1 MHIQAKK
8 LSVPAIL
15 KRLFGFT
22 AQVRGE
28 MAQAIAGGIFSG
40 LAKIG
45 IYICAGMLLAIAAGQ
60 APGRSIT
67 FPAVMLVICTVL
79 IPITYYFEMFKGHDV
94 AYHLLAILR
103 TQMFGEI
110 ERLSP
115 AKLTGERKGDIISTL
130 MADVDTLEIFFAHM
144 IAPIATAVVCTVF
157 SLTFIAVRAPS
168 LALIVVPLYAYV
180 GVISPMLIAK
190 AGRGKGRQ
198 YRRDL
203 GDLKSYILDSLRG
216 LKEVL
221 IFRNGQERLDNI
233 DARGHRMN
241 QLQLGISRQNA
252 LLMSVPNFIIQLSRI
267 IAFAVCGAMTAKNGL
282 TPYNAIVL
290 MLMVPSTFDPLT
302 QLSTSTTGLIQTF
315 GAAERVFALIDEPAQ
330 VEDTGTLEFPEKIE
344 TVSFENVTFTY
355 PETKAK
361 VLDDFS
367 ITVKGG
373 ENVGIMGQSGCGK
386 TTMMHLLLRFYDPDE
401 GVVKVNGTDIRE
413 FTLASLRRGIS
424 MMQQDTFLFNYSL
437 ANNIKLGKPEASDEE
452 VIAAA
457 KRASIHDL
465 IMTLPE
471 QYETRAGELGGRLSG
486 GEKQRI
492 GIARTLLKDS
502 ELMLF
507 DEPTSSLDILNE
519 KGLLKTIDENFAD
532 KTVLM
537 ISHRNS
543 TLGACGRVCHISGG
557 RIVGEDR
564 ADTMP

>member
-424 MMQQDTFLFNYSL
+424 MMQQDTFLFNDSL

>member
-1 MHIQAKK
+1 MAIQAKK
-8 LSVPAIL
+8 LSVPSIL

-22 AQVRGE
+22 KQVRRE
-28 MAQAIAGGIFSG
+28 MAEAIAGGIVSG

-67 FPAVMLVICTVL
+67 GPAVMLVVCTVL

-115 AKLTGERKGDIISTL
+115 AKLTGERKGNIISTL
-130 MADVDTLEIFFAHM
+130 MADVDTLEIFFAHT
-144 IAPIATAVVCTVF
+144 IAPIATAVVCAVF
-157 SLTFIAVRAPS
+157 SLVFIAVRTPG
-168 LALIVVPLYAYV
+168 LAAIVLPFYIYV
-180 GVISPMLIAK
+180 AIISPIFIAK
-190 AGRGKGRQ
+190 AGREKGRQ

-233 DARGHRMN
+233 DDRGRKLN
-241 QLQLGISRQNA
+241 RLQIGINRQNA
-252 LLMSVPNFIIQLSRI
+252 LLMSVPNFLIQLSRI
-267 IAFAVCGAMTAKNGL
+267 VAFAVCGALVARSGL
-282 TPYNAIVL
+282 SSYNAIVL
-290 MLMVPSTFDPLT
+290 MLMVPATFDPFT
-302 QLSTSTTGLIQTF
+302 QLSTSTTALIQTF

-330 VEDTGTLEFPEKIE
+330 VEDNGRLEFPEKIE
-344 TVSFENVTFTY
+344 SIEFDNVSFTY
-355 PETKAK
+355 PGTRAK
-361 VLDDFS
+361 VLDGYDLRIS
-367 ITVKGG
+367 GG
-373 ENVGIMGQSGCGK
+373 ENVGLMGESGCGK
-386 TTMMHLLLRFYDPDE
+386 TTTMHLLLRFYDPDE
-401 GVVKVNGTDIRE
+401 GVIRLNGRDIRE
-413 FTLASLRRGIS
+413 YTLESLRRGIS
-424 MMQQDTFLFNYSL
+424 MMQQDTFLFNDSL
-437 ANNIKLGKPEASDEE
+437 LENIRLGKPGATEEE
-452 VIAAA
+452 VTAAA
-457 KRASIHDL
+457 RRASVHDL

-471 QYETRAGELGGRLSG
+471 KYQTKAGELGGRLSG

-502 ELMLF
+502 DLMLF

-519 KGLLKTIDENFAD
+519 KGLLMTIDENFRD
-532 KTVLM
+532 KTVVM

-543 TLGACGRVCHISGG
+543 TLGACGRVCKVLDGKIA
-557 RIVGEDR
+557 GEE
-564 ADTMP
+564 T

>member
-22 AQVRGE
+22 KQVRRE
-28 MAQAIAGGIFSG
+28 MAQCIAGGIASG

-60 APGRSIT
+60 APGRTIAL
-67 FPAVMLVICTVL
+67 PAGMLVFCTIL
-79 IPITYYFEMFKGHDV
+79 IPITYDFGMFKGHDV

-103 TQMFGEI
+103 TEMFGEI

-130 MADVDTLEIFFAHM
+130 MADVDTLEIFFAHL
-144 IAPIATAVVCTVF
+144 IAPIATAVVCTIF
-157 SLTFIAVRAPS
+157 SLAFIAVRAPS
-168 LALIVVPLYAYV
+168 LALIVIPFYAYV
-180 GVISPMLIAK
+180 GVISPILIAK

-198 YRRDL
+198 YRQDL

-221 IFRNGQERLDNI
+221 VFRNGQERLDNI
-233 DARGHRMN
+233 DERGHRMN
-241 QLQLGISRQNA
+241 RLQLGISRQNA

-267 IAFAVCGAMTAKNGL
+267 LAFAVCGSLVARRGL
-282 TPYNAIVL
+282 DPYNAIVL
-290 MLMVPSTFDPLT
+290 MLMVPATFDPLT

-330 VEDTGTLEFPEKIE
+330 VEDTGTQEFPARIKSIA
-344 TVSFENVTFTY
+344 FENVSFAY
-355 PETKAK
+355 PGTTVK

-367 ITVKGG
+367 MTVHGG

-401 GVVKVNGTDIRE
+401 GAVKVNGTDIRQ
-413 FTLASLRRGIS
+413 FTLESLRRGIS
-424 MMQQDTFLFNYSL
+424 MMQQDTLLFNDSL
-437 ANNIKLGKPEASDEE
+437 LNNIKLGKPDATDEE

-465 IMTLPE
+465 IQTLPDK
-471 QYETRAGELGGRLSG
+471 YETKAGELGGRLSG

-537 ISHRNS
+537 ISHRSS
-543 TLGACGRVCHISGG
+543 TLGECDRVFHIRDGHLAGEGR
-557 RIVGEDR
+557 
-564 ADTMP
+564 A

>member
-1 MHIQAKK
+1 MGIQTKK
-8 LSVPAIL
+8 LSAPFIL

-22 AQVRGE
+22 EQVRGE
-28 MAQAIAGGIFSG
+28 MAECIAGGIVSG

-45 IYICAGMLLAIAAGQ
+45 IYICTGMLLAIASGQ
-60 APGRSIT
+60 APGKSLTGPGI
-67 FPAVMLVICTVL
+67 MIVICTIL

-115 AKLTGERKGDIISTL
+115 AKLTGERKGNIISTL

-144 IAPIATAVVCTVF
+144 IAPIATAIVCTIF
-157 SLTFIAVRAPS
+157 SLVYIGVRTPR
-168 LALIVVPLYAYV
+168 LVCIIIPMYLYV
-180 GVISPMLIAK
+180 GVISPAIIAK

-198 YRRDL
+198 YRQDL

-233 DARGHRMN
+233 DERGRRLN
-241 QLQLGISRQNA
+241 RLQIGINRQNA
-252 LLMSVPNFIIQLSRI
+252 VLMSAPNFLIQLSRI
-267 IAFAVCGAMTAKNGL
+267 ITFAVCGAMVAKSGL
-282 TPYNAIVL
+282 SSYNAIVL
-290 MLMVPSTFDPLT
+290 MLMVPSTFDCLT

-330 VEDTGTLEFPEKIE
+330 VEDNGTESFPQKVESIEFDN
-344 TVSFENVTFTY
+344 VSFTY
-355 PETKAK
+355 PGTKSK
-361 VLDDFS
+361 VLDRFS
-367 ITVKGG
+367 MKVAGRENIGLMG
-373 ENVGIMGQSGCGK
+373 ESGCGK
-386 TTMMHLLLRFYDPDE
+386 TTIMHLLLRFYDPDE
-401 GVVKVNGTDIRE
+401 GVIRINGRDIRE
-413 FTLASLRRGIS
+413 FTLEELRRGIS
-424 MMQQDTFLFNYSL
+424 MMEQDTFLFNDSL
-437 ANNIKLGKPEASDEE
+437 LENIKLGKPEASDED
-452 VIAAA
+452 VVAAA

-471 QYETRAGELGGRLSG
+471 KYETKAGELGGRLSG

-519 KGLLKTIDENFAD
+519 KGLLMTINENFAD
-532 KTVLM
+532 KTVVM

-543 TLGACGRVCHISGG
+543 TLGACDRIIKVLDGRAVEEINQN
-557 RIVGEDR
+557 
-564 ADTMP
+564 

>member
-1 MHIQAKK
+1 MGIQTKK
-8 LSVPAIL
+8 LSAPFIL

-22 AQVRGE
+22 EQVRGE
-28 MAQAIAGGIFSG
+28 MAECIAGGIVSG

-45 IYICAGMLLAIAAGQ
+45 IYICTGMLLAIASGQ
-60 APGRSIT
+60 APGKSLTGPGI
-67 FPAVMLVICTVL
+67 MIVICTIL

-115 AKLTGERKGDIISTL
+115 AKLTGERKGNIISTL

-144 IAPIATAVVCTVF
+144 IAPIATAIVCTIF
-157 SLTFIAVRAPS
+157 SLVYIGVRTPR
-168 LALIVVPLYAYV
+168 LVCIIIPMYLYV
-180 GVISPMLIAK
+180 GVISPAIIAK

-198 YRRDL
+198 YRQDL

-233 DARGHRMN
+233 DERGRRLN
-241 QLQLGISRQNA
+241 RLQIGINRQNA
-252 LLMSVPNFIIQLSRI
+252 VLMSAPNFLIQLSRI
-267 IAFAVCGAMTAKNGL
+267 ITYAVCGAMVAKSGL
-282 TPYNAIVL
+282 SSYNAIVL
-290 MLMVPSTFDPLT
+290 MLMVPSTFDCLT

-330 VEDTGTLEFPEKIE
+330 VEDNGTESFPQKVESIEFDN
-344 TVSFENVTFTY
+344 VSFTY
-355 PETKAK
+355 PGTKSK
-361 VLDDFS
+361 VLDGFS
-367 ITVKGG
+367 MKVAGRENIGLMG
-373 ENVGIMGQSGCGK
+373 ESGCGK
-386 TTMMHLLLRFYDPDE
+386 TTIMHLLLRFYDPDE
-401 GVVKVNGTDIRE
+401 GVIRINGRDIRE
-413 FTLASLRRGIS
+413 FTLEELRRGIS
-424 MMQQDTFLFNYSL
+424 MMEQDTFLFNDSL
-437 ANNIKLGKPEASDEE
+437 LENIKLGKPEASDED
-452 VIAAA
+452 VVAAA

-471 QYETRAGELGGRLSG
+471 KYETKAGELGGRLSG

-519 KGLLKTIDENFAD
+519 KGLLMTINENFAD
-532 KTVLM
+532 KTVVM

-543 TLGACGRVCHISGG
+543 TLGACDRIIKVMDGRAVEEINQN
-557 RIVGEDR
+557 
-564 ADTMP
+564 

>member
-1 MHIQAKK
+1 MGIQAKK
-8 LSVPAIL
+8 LSVPYIL

-22 AQVRGE
+22 AQVRTE
-28 MAQAIAGGIFSG
+28 MLEAVAGGIVSG

-60 APGRSIT
+60 APGKTIT
-67 FPAVMLVICTVL
+67 GPAVMLVVCTVL

-103 TQMFGEI
+103 TKMFGEI

-115 AKLTGERKGDIISTL
+115 AKLTGERKGNIISTL
-130 MADVDTLEIFFAHM
+130 MADVDTLEIFFAHT
-144 IAPIATAVVCTVF
+144 IAPIATAIVCAVF
-157 SLTFIAVRAPS
+157 SLVFIGVRTPG
-168 LALIVVPLYAYV
+168 LMGIVFPFYLYVA
-180 GVISPMLIAK
+180 VISPIFIAR
-190 AGRGKGRQ
+190 AGREKGRR

-233 DARGHRMN
+233 DDRGRRLN
-241 QLQLGISRQNA
+241 RLQIGITRQNA
-252 LLMSVPNFIIQLSRI
+252 LLMSAPNFLIQLSRI
-267 IAFAVCGAMTAKNGL
+267 LAFAVCGALVAKNGL
-282 TPYNAIVL
+282 SAYNAIVL
-290 MLMVPSTFDPLT
+290 MLMVPATFDPFT
-302 QLSTSTTGLIQTF
+302 QLSTSATALIQTF

-330 VEDTGTLEFPEKIE
+330 VEDAGTKEFPEKIE
-344 TVSFENVTFTY
+344 TIEFENVSFTY
-355 PETKAK
+355 PGTKSK
-361 VLDDFS
+361 VLNGFNLRIS
-367 ITVKGG
+367 GG
-373 ENVGIMGQSGCGK
+373 ENVGLMGESGCGK
-386 TTMMHLLLRFYDPDE
+386 TTTMHLLLRFYDPNE
-401 GVVKVNGTDIRE
+401 GVIRVNGTDIRDY
-413 FTLASLRRGIS
+413 TLESLRRGIS
-424 MMQQDTFLFNYSL
+424 MMQQDTFLFNDSL
-437 ANNIKLGKPEASDEE
+437 TENIKLGKPDATEEE
-452 VIAAA
+452 VVAAA

-471 QYETRAGELGGRLSG
+471 KYQTRAGELGGRLSG

-519 KGLLKTIDENFAD
+519 KGLLMTIDQNFAD
-532 KTVLM
+532 KTVVM

-543 TLGACGRVCHISGG
+543 TLGACGRVCKVREGKVAEEKLAS
-557 RIVGEDR
+557 E
-564 ADTMP
+564 

>member
-1 MHIQAKK
+1 MAIQAKK
-8 LSVPAIL
+8 LSVPSIL

-22 AQVRGE
+22 KQVRRE
-28 MAQAIAGGIFSG
+28 MTEAIVGGIFSA

-45 IYICAGMLLAIAAGQ
+45 IYIAAGMLLAIAAGQ
-60 APGRSIT
+60 APGRSFT
-67 FPAVMLVICTVL
+67 GPAVLLVICTIL

-115 AKLTGERKGDIISTL
+115 AKLTGEKKGNIISTL
-130 MADVDTLEIFFAHM
+130 MADVDTLEIFFAHT
-144 IAPIATAVVCTVF
+144 IVPIAAAIVCAVF
-157 SLTFIAVRAPS
+157 SIVFIAVRTPG
-168 LALIVVPLYAYV
+168 LAAIVIPFYIYV
-180 GVISPMLIAK
+180 AIISPIFIAK
-190 AGRGKGRQ
+190 AGREKGRR

-233 DARGHRMN
+233 DDRGRKLN
-241 QLQLGISRQNA
+241 RLQIGINRQNA
-252 LLMSVPNFIIQLSRI
+252 LLMSVPNFLIQLSRI
-267 IAFAVCGAMTAKNGL
+267 IAFAVCGALVAKNGL
-282 TPYNAIVL
+282 SSYNAIVL
-290 MLMVPSTFDPLT
+290 MLMVPATFDPFT
-302 QLSTSTTGLIQTF
+302 QLSTSTTALIQTF

-330 VEDTGTLEFPEKIE
+330 VEDTGKEVFPEKIE
-344 TVSFENVTFTY
+344 SIDFENVSFTY
-355 PETKAK
+355 PGTKVK
-361 VLDDFS
+361 VLDGFNLH
-367 ITVKGG
+367 IKGK
-373 ENVGIMGQSGCGK
+373 ENVGLMGESGCGK
-386 TTMMHLLLRFYDPDE
+386 TTTMHLLLRFYDPNE
-401 GVVKVNGTDIRE
+401 GVIRVNGRDLRDY
-413 FTLASLRRGIS
+413 TLESLRRGIS
-424 MMQQDTFLFNYSL
+424 MMQQDTFLFNDSL
-437 ANNIKLGKPEASDEE
+437 TENIRLGKPEATEE
-452 VIAAA
+452 EIVAAA

-471 QYETRAGELGGRLSG
+471 KYETRAGELGGRLSG

-519 KGLLKTIDENFAD
+519 KGLLMTIDQNFAD
-532 KTVLM
+532 KTVVM

-543 TLGACGRVCHISGG
+543 TLGACSRVCKVRDGK
-557 RIVGEDR
+557 IVGEE
-564 ADTMP
+564 A

>member
-22 AQVRGE
+22 KQVRTE
-28 MAQAIAGGIFSG
+28 MAQAVLGGIFSG

-60 APGRSIT
+60 APGRTIT
-67 FPAVMLVICTVL
+67 FPAVMLVACTVL

-103 TQMFGEI
+103 TEMFGEI
-110 ERLSP
+110 QRLSP

-157 SLTFIAVRAPS
+157 SLTFIAVRSPS
-168 LALIVVPLYAYV
+168 LALIVIPLYAYV

-190 AGRGKGRQ
+190 AGRDKGRQ

-233 DARGHRMN
+233 DQRGRRMN
-241 QLQLGISRQNA
+241 RLQLGISRQNA

-330 VEDTGTLEFPEKIE
+330 VEDTGTLEFPDRVES
-344 TVSFENVTFTY
+344 VAFENVSFTY
-355 PETKAK
+355 PGTKTK
-361 VLDDFS
+361 VLDHFS
-367 ITVKGG
+367 LTVRGG

-401 GVVKVNGTDIRE
+401 GAVKVNGTDIRE
-413 FTLASLRRGIS
+413 FTLAGLRRGIS
-424 MMQQDTFLFNYSL
+424 MMQQDTFLFNDTL

-457 KRASIHDL
+457 KRESIHDL

-471 QYETRAGELGGRLSG
+471 KYETKAGELGGRLSG

-543 TLGACGRVCHISGG
+543 TLGACSRVCRIRGGRV
-557 RIVGEDR
+557 VGEDR
-564 ADTMP
+564 ADTAS

>member
-22 AQVRGE
+22 RQVRTE
-28 MAQAIAGGIFSG
+28 MAQAVLGGIFSG

-60 APGRSIT
+60 APGRSIMP
-67 FPAVMLVICTVL
+67 PAVMLVVCTVL

-103 TQMFGEI
+103 TEMFGEI
-110 ERLSP
+110 QRLSP

-157 SLTFIAVRAPS
+157 SLTFIAVRSPS
-168 LALIVVPLYAYV
+168 LALIVIPLYAYV

-190 AGRGKGRQ
+190 AGRDKGRQ

-221 IFRNGQERLDNI
+221 IFRNGRERLDNI
-233 DARGHRMN
+233 DRRGHRMN
-241 QLQLGISRQNA
+241 RLQLGISRQNA

-290 MLMVPSTFDPLT
+290 MLMVPATFDPLT

-330 VEDTGTLEFPEKIE
+330 VQDTGTLEFPEKIG
-344 TVSFENVTFTY
+344 TVSFEHVTFTY
-355 PETKAK
+355 PGTVTK

-367 ITVKGG
+367 VSISGG

-401 GVVKVNGTDIRE
+401 GAVKVNGIDIRE
-413 FTLASLRRGIS
+413 FTLAGLRRGIS
-424 MMQQDTFLFNYSL
+424 MMQQDTFLFNDSL
-437 ANNIKLGKPEASDEE
+437 ANNIKLGRPGASEE
-452 VIAAA
+452 EMIAAA

-471 QYETRAGELGGRLSG
+471 KYETKAGELGGRLSG

-519 KGLLKTIDENFAD
+519 KGLLKTIDENFSD

-557 RIVGEDR
+557 RVVREDR
-564 ADTMP
+564 GEPTA